1 MNQSAV
7 LVREVSSL
15 TIHPILDQLPMI
27 PEGDPRWRELCAT
40 WDQVGFPSPLVV
52 TRSGWIVDGRHR
64 RRFALARGWQT
75 VPVVEVEDS
84 QILDTVIASMDGR
97 VHLTKGQ
104 RAYLSF
110 PFLQASLERVSI
122 RLHDSS
128 GKIRPAAFTVESLA
142 EARGFKRDLI
152 FQARRLREYFAEADR
167 AGNPSLREEWEPK
180 ILREEDPIG
189 LGAAIAGIAGEAAK
203 NIVIGFPRNS
213 TLHKLQS
220 GLTALAAVSDRWDSM
235 SEQDREAALSLWCE
249 TIERLSPGMAKE
261 WFNPYRN
268 KVRKLQ
274 GSTSKVSP
282 KARQTMKPSFKV
294 RIRSKGAA

>member
-40 WDQVGFPSPLVV
+40 WDQVGFPAPLVV
-52 TRSGWIVDGRHR
+52 TRSGQIVDGRHR
-64 RRFALARGWQT
+64 LRFALARGWQT

-84 QILDTVIASMDGR
+84 QIFDTVVASLLGR

-110 PFLQASLERVSI
+110 PLLQASVEEAKTQPRDASG
-122 RLHDSS
+122 RLAPSS
-128 GKIRPAAFTVESLA
+128 RSVEDIS
-142 EARGFKRDLI
+142 EAMGFSWDVLDRSRKLHGL
-152 FQARRLREYFAEADR
+152 FQDADK
-167 AGNPSLREEWEPK
+167 AGNPSLRAKWEPK
-180 ILREEDPIG
+180 ILREDDPVG

-203 NIVIGFPRNS
+203 DKVIGFPRNS

-235 SEQDREAALSLWCE
+235 SEGDREAALSLWCE

-282 KARQTMKPSFKV
+282 KARQAMKPSFKV